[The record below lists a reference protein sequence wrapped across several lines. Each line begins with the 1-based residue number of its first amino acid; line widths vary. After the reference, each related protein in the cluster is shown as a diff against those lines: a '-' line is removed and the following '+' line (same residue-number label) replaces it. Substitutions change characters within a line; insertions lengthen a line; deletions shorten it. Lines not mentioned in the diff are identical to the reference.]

1 MSYEIEQT
9 TRRIIYTL
17 YREGNPNKAVLAN
30 LRDAVNMT
38 SRRAQMVWPVMMANL
53 PKEQLSRD
61 GVPTRA
67 EVAVYT
73 AIRFYAIHQQG
84 KSQLVYGPANGDAET
99 GGASLMSALA
109 NLRRNEDLRTALD
122 RRVKPLLATTSITGV
137 VNELTHLV
145 NILKAKSENQ
155 RIDYAQLAQDLYGL
169 QASYEQA
176 NRVRLRWGQQYFW
189 EKSADTKTKGD
200 QD

>member
-1 MSYEIEQT
+1 MTFEIEKT
-9 TRRIIYTL
+9 TRQIIYAL
-17 YREGNPNKAVLAN
+17 YRDGNPDKAVLAS
-30 LRDAVNMT
+30 LRDAVSMT
-38 SRRAQMVWPVMMANL
+38 SRRAQVVWPIMMANL

-84 KSQLVYGPANGDAET
+84 KEPLVYGPAGGDTAT
-99 GGASLMSALA
+99 GMTLMSALA
-109 NLRRNEDLRTALD
+109 NLRRSEDLRTALD
-122 RRVKPLLATTSITGV
+122 RRVKPLLATTSVTGV

-145 NILKAKSENQ
+145 NILKAKNENQ
-155 RIDYAQLAQDLYGL
+155 KIDYARLAQDLYGL

-189 EKSADTKTKGD
+189 EKTADTKNKGD

>member
-1 MSYEIEQT
+1 MTFEIEKT
-9 TRRIIYTL
+9 TRQIIYAL
-17 YREGNPNKAVLAN
+17 YRDGNPDKAVLAS
-30 LRDAVNMT
+30 LRDAVSVT
-38 SRRAQMVWPVMMANL
+38 SRRAQVVWPIMMANL
-53 PKEQLSRD
+53 PKNQLSRD

-73 AIRFYAIHQQG
+73 AIRFYAIHQQ
-84 KSQLVYGPANGDAET
+84 SEEQLVYGPAGGDMSAGT
-99 GGASLMSALA
+99 TLMSALA
-109 NLRRNEDLRTALD
+109 NLRRNEDLRTAMD
-122 RRVKPLLATTSITGV
+122 RRVKPLLATTSVTGV

-145 NILKAKSENQ
+145 KILKAKNENQ
-155 RIDYAQLAQDLYGL
+155 KIDYARLAQDLYGL

-189 EKSADTKTKGD
+189 EKAADTKNEGD